1 MTKLWK
7 TTVNSYGWNN
17 TATLYATSREEAEEI
32 YNSFPAAD
40 PVEYAGNFADEKAK
54 ELLEYTARF
63 TTD

>member
-17 TATLYATSREEAEEI
+17 TATLYATSREEAEKI
-32 YNSFPAAD
+32 YNSFHAAD

-54 ELLEYTARF
+54 ELLKYTSHF
-63 TTD
+63 TME